1 VAELLR
7 DGADQRARDG
17 AGRQAIDLA
26 TDPAIRALL
35 ASRLGQRAMLPRA
48 DSIAVGARPSSRS
61 VTLESTMNG
70 RFHW

>member
-7 DGADQRARDG
+7 DGADPRARDG

-35 ASRLGQRAMLPRA
+35 ASR
-48 DSIAVGARPSSRS
+48 
-61 VTLESTMNG
+61 
-70 RFHW
+70 